1 VNLTYTKYELLRA
14 FRNRR
19 FLIFALG
26 FPLALYFAI
35 AGPNRDE
42 SSLGGTGI
50 PAPLYYMV
58 GLATFGA
65 MTAMLSTGARIAGER
80 SVGWNRQLR
89 ITPLTT
95 RNYFRTKVLTGYA
108 MAALTLVV
116 LYTAGVSLGVSLP
129 LGEWVRMTLLI
140 LVGLLPF
147 AAGGVA
153 LGHLLTT
160 DTIGPVMGGLTAF
173 LALLGG
179 TWFPIDS
186 GVMYDIARCLPSY
199 WLVQA
204 SHVSLG
210 GPGWSGT
217 GWAVMAAWTVGL
229 TAFARYVFRR
239 DTSRVV

>member
-1 VNLTYTKYELLRA
+1 
-14 FRNRR
+14 
-19 FLIFALG
+19 
-26 FPLALYFAI
+26 
-35 AGPNRDE
+35 
-42 SSLGGTGI
+42 
-50 PAPLYYMV
+50 MV

-160 DTIGPVMGGLTAF
+160 DTIGPAMGGLTAF

-186 GVMYDIARCLPSY
+186 GVMYDVARCLPSY

-210 GPGWSGT
+210 GPGWSGL